1 MISNYCSSNLDMTKI
16 ISRHNQRQRKVVNRK
31 YNIYGRSV
39 SVLIGRNH
47 VDDWVI
53 KISFKLYLSWILA
66 TPVIT
71 YTPLSVMPLSN
82 VISIISIYRFFSL
95 LTQLGTVLWYVSR
108 SICVLVGALKLRG
121 NERTREKTCFV
132 SVYFLGRCIAL
143 QHQERKLFFPPF

>member
-1 MISNYCSSNLDMTKI
+1 MTKI

-53 KISFKLYLSWILA
+53 KVSFKLYLSWILA

-82 VISIISIYRFFSL
+82 VISIPSASTVFFLSL

-108 SICVLVGALKLRG
+108 SICVLVGDLKLRG
-121 NERTREKTCFV
+121 NERTREKTRFV

-143 QHQERKLFFPPF
+143 QHQERKLFSSPF